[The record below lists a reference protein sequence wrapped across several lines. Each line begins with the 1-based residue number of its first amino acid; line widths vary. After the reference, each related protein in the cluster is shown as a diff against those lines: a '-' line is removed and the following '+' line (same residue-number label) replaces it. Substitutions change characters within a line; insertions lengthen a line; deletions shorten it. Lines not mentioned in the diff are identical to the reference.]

1 MKNYLDL
8 IEQTFYF
15 PNKEFRSEQGEL
27 YFNEI
32 RLLDIINQYGT
43 PLKVSYLPKIS
54 ENIQLGKKYFE
65 NAMKAI
71 NYDGEYIYSYCTK
84 SSHFHFI
91 LEEVLKNDV
100 KLELSSAFDVDIV
113 ERLAASGM
121 IDKEMLVLCNGY
133 KPLSYQSRITKLIN
147 GGFRNCVPIL
157 DSLDEF
163 YHYHDHVAG
172 NFSVGIRVAADEDPN
187 FEIYTSRLGIRYGD
201 VIPLY
206 QQAIEQNERC
216 ELKLLH
222 FFIHSGIS
230 DSTYYWSELNKFIY
244 KYCELRQIC
253 PTLSA
258 IDIGGG
264 FPIKHSLGF
273 EYDHAYMAEQIVKI
287 IKEICDKNQVPTP
300 DIITEFGNYT
310 VGESGCVIYS
320 VLDQKLQ
327 NDKELWYI
335 IDGSLI
341 TQIPDIW
348 GKNQKFIFLAIN
360 NLLNEYTRLHVGGL
374 TCDSDD
380 YYSLEQENRYIYLP
394 KFGKG
399 EKQYVGFFHTGAY
412 QESLSGYGGIQ
423 HCLIP
428 APKHVLVNRHEDG
441 SISSRLFREEQKG
454 EQMMQLLGY

>member
-15 PNKEFRSEQGEL
+15 PTKEFRSENGEL

-32 RLLDIINQYGT
+32 RLLDIIEQYGT
-43 PLKVSYLPKIS
+43 PLKLTYLPKIS
-54 ENIQLGKKYFE
+54 ENIENGKKYFWD
-65 NAMKAI
+65 AI
-71 NYDGEYIYSYCTK
+71 KFHDYQGSYIYSYCTK
-84 SSHFHFI
+84 SSHFQFI

-100 KLELSSAFDVDIV
+100 KLELSSAFDVEII
-113 ERLAASGM
+113 ERLA
-121 IDKEMLVLCNGY
+121 DKGLIGKDMLILCNGY
-133 KPLSYQSRITKLIN
+133 KPAGYQGRITRLIN
-147 GGFRNCVPIL
+147 NGFSDCTPIL
-157 DSLDEF
+157 DSLGEF
-163 YHYHDHVAG
+163 NYYREHVNG
-172 NFSVGIRVAADEDPN
+172 KFSVGIRVAADEDPN
-187 FEIYTSRLGIRYGD
+187 FEIYTSRMGIRYND

-206 QQAIEQNERC
+206 QEHIRHHKQC

-222 FFIHSGIS
+222 FFINSGIS
-230 DSTYYWSELNKFIY
+230 DTTYYWSELNKFIY
-244 KYCELRQIC
+244 KYCEMRKLC
-253 PTLSA
+253 PTLNA

-264 FPIKHSLGF
+264 FPIKYSLGF
-273 EYDHAYMAEQIVKI
+273 EYDHAYMAEQIVRMV
-287 IKEICDKNQVPTP
+287 KEVCDKNQVPTP

-360 NLLNEYTRLHVGGL
+360 NLLNEYTRLHVGGI

-380 YYSLEQENRYIYLP
+380 YYSMERENRYIYLP
-394 KFGKG
+394 KFERGG
-399 EKQYVGFFHTGAY
+399 KQYVGFFHTGAY
-412 QESLSGYGGIQ
+412 QESLGGYGGIQ

-428 APKHVLVNRHEDG
+428 APKHVLVNRRQDG
-441 SISSRLFREEQKG
+441 SLDTRLFRPEQQHR
-454 EQMMQLLGY
+454 QMMEILGY